1 MDKWTEV
8 LEDVDKTVESLHFQI
23 VIILFIF
30 IGLLCVEEIT
40 CFYLKILFIF

>member
-8 LEDVDKTVESLHFQI
+8 LGEVDKTGESLHFQI

-30 IGLLCVEEIT
+30 TGLYVWKKELVFFFLI
-40 CFYLKILFIF
+40 IF